1 MLDYSY
7 GGHRKLE
14 EKGFCMTIK
23 QNAEKIAIKLI
34 DALSFS
40 RTNIVIIDSFSY
52 RKIPEPG
59 KKNNRKI

>member
-1 MLDYSY
+1 
-7 GGHRKLE
+7 
-14 EKGFCMTIK
+14 MTIK

-40 RTNIVIIDSFSY
+40 RTNVVIIDSFSY